1 MSTVLVAHAWKLLTD
16 HQPNGDGLFA
26 YGILRRLAERGHRVH
41 VATRAVDLATPPP
54 PGLVIHQLSRDDTDL
69 GPREQLAYMR
79 RLRKLLDR
87 LGEEVD
93 VVLQTNPVNAGVTL
107 ALPRSAPPV
116 VLGPYFADWPLA
128 PARGPARRARRALA
142 AAARRALR
150 TAQQRRAQ
158 ALLVTTDA
166 ARAKIH
172 VGGLPV
178 ATVPMAV
185 DPEDFPAPGPRPPG
199 RPPTAVFLANL
210 RGHKGIFDLLEA
222 WPEVVRR
229 VPDARLIV
237 AGGGPEADAVARR
250 AAASPVAASIELIGP
265 VERRDVP
272 GVLARADVSCQ
283 PAHGEPFGWS
293 AVEAMACGLPVVAT
307 DSAGLASVV
316 PDAAGV
322 KVPVEDPPALAAALA
337 ALLADPER
345 REAAGRAA
353 RETVAERFAWDRVID
368 TIEAVLVRTVT
379 EPRRGAVTMT
389 RSP

>member
-1 MSTVLVAHAWKLLTD
+1 VTTVLVAHAWKLLTD

-41 VATRAVDLATPPP
+41 VATRAVDLAEPPP
-54 PGLVIHQLSRDDTDL
+54 AGLVIHQLARTDGDL
-69 GPREQLAYMR
+69 GLREQLVYMR
-79 RLRKLLDR
+79 RLRALLAR
-87 LGEEVD
+87 LDGEVD

-116 VLGPYFADWPLA
+116 VLGPYFADWPPG
-128 PARGPARRARRALA
+128 PARGRRERARRAVA
-142 AAARRALR
+142 AGVRRTVR
-150 TAQQRRAQ
+150 TAQQRRAR

-166 ARAKIH
+166 ARSKVH
-172 VGGLPV
+172 VDGLPV

-185 DPEDFPAPGPRPPG
+185 DPADFPAPGPRPAE

-210 RGHKGIFDLLEA
+210 RGHKGIFDLLDA

-250 AAASPVAASIELIGP
+250 AASSPAGASIELLGP

-272 GVLARADVSCQ
+272 AVLARADVSCQ

-316 PDAAGV
+316 PDAAGA
-322 KVPVEDPPALAAALA
+322 KVPVSDPPALAAALA
-337 ALLADPER
+337 ALLADPAR

-353 RETVAERFAWDRVID
+353 RAVVAERFSWSRVID
-368 TIEAVLVRTVT
+368 TVEGVLVSTLT
-379 EPRRGAVTMT
+379 ERRRGAVTMT